1 MGSEIIL
8 VHSIAG
14 VTVHGTPTITGVTHG
29 TARGTTPGII
39 HGTTLGMEVVGTHG
53 TEAGTTLGIILG
65 MVEVGTVLGIIHGIA
80 GTTLGALAVVS
91 GTIPDTTTDTKMGIT
106 MASITASTM
115 VSTEAAAFGLL
126 HRVGE
131 DGEVFPEQI
140 RVDPLHTTRTL

>member
-14 VTVHGTPTITGVTHG
+14 VTVHGTLTITGVTHG
-29 TARGTTPGII
+29 TARGTTPG
-39 HGTTLGMEVVGTHG
+39 TTLGMEAVGTHG

-65 MVEVGTVLGIIHGIA
+65 MVEAGTVHGIIHGTA

-91 GTIPDTTTDTKMGIT
+91 DTIPDTLTDTKTGIT
-106 MASITASTM
+106 MVSITASTM

-126 HRVGE
+126 HKVGVE
-131 DGEVFPEQI
+131 EEVFPEQI
-140 RVDPLHTTRTL
+140 RVDLLPTTRTLWPV